1 MYEATGPAIAQPGR
15 PLSLDGIR
23 RVRLADGASGRW
35 PFLFEEA
42 ERVQE
47 LVVEEGV
54 VREEAYSVAGS
65 R

>member
-1 MYEATGPAIAQPGR
+1 MYEATGPAVVRPGM

-42 ERVQE
+42 ERTQD

-54 VREEAYSVAGS
+54 VRIDAGS
-65 R
+65 GSGAG